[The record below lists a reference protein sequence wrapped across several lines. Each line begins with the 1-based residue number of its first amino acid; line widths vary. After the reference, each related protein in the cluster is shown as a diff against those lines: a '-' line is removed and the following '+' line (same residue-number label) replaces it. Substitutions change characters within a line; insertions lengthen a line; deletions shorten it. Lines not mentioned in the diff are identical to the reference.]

1 MRKNKYKKGSYTVEA
16 AFILPMILFSMIAV
30 IYLSFFIHNK
40 IILSK
45 EAYISALRISQCM
58 GKPTDR
64 EVEIE
69 EQDAKVRVKNRILAC
84 DQVES
89 NYSLNN
95 KNIQISYHMIF
106 RLAKGII
113 PVKVL
118 NTDVWDFYVG
128 KEVQV
133 FQPVEFIRTC
143 KKLGL

>member
-1 MRKNKYKKGSYTVEA
+1 
-16 AFILPMILFSMIAV
+16 
-30 IYLSFFIHNK
+30 
-40 IILSK
+40 
-45 EAYISALRISQCM
+45 M
-58 GKPTDR
+58 GRPTDR

-95 KNIQISYHMIF
+95 KKIQISYHMIF